1 MARAIKG
8 WLALIVL
15 VLAAV
20 APAAA
25 EPKHAPVSPV
35 RCGGSAVR
43 RQHRWFSRGRDLA
56 AARRGAILPI
66 RLMTICVFACLSQL
80 GSLHAAEHKKVLIL
94 HSVGRE
100 FRPWNEYA
108 KQIRAELDRQSPWPL
123 DVGEHSLESARS
135 GDSNPEPLFVQYLNA
150 LYAERAPDL
159 IVAIGAPAAA
169 FLRRHREHLFPKAPA
184 LLTAI
189 DQRRLQDSDVSQ
201 NDALV
206 VVKHDFRFLFESFLR
221 ISPDTKIV
229 AIINGNSPNELFWRN
244 EIQKELRPL
253 EGRVDIRWYDNLSF
267 QDILKQTAH
276 LPSHSAIFWNTMVVD
291 AANVTYEGDRALKT
305 LYATANAPIFTH
317 DDSFFGQEIV
327 GGPMLS
333 ARMLSKQAGTVAVR
347 LLAGEKPDGMRIE
360 PVGFTK
366 PIYDWRELRRWGI
379 SESGLPPDSEVHFR
393 EPAAWTKY
401 RTQFLLIC
409 GVILLQ
415 SGLISGLLFERRRRL
430 HAEVESRQR
439 SAELAHINRFSM
451 AGELTATI
459 AHEINQPLGAML
471 TNVET
476 AEIMVKSP
484 APDLHE
490 IGEILAD
497 IRRDDMR
504 ASEVIGRLRSL
515 LKKAPFELKD
525 IDLNDVTE
533 ETVRFL
539 SALAIAREVDLV
551 SLVAPVSLPI
561 KGDHVQLQQVIL
573 NLIVNAMD
581 AMSGMPSAERRI
593 KVSTARDGDSA
604 CISVSDVGPGIP
616 VKEIKEVFEPF
627 FTTKPQGMGMGL
639 SIART
644 IVEAHGGQLL
654 AENLAGRGAAFC
666 MSLPLTGLSK

>member
-1 MARAIKG
+1 M
-8 WLALIVL
+8 
-15 VLAAV
+15 
-20 APAAA
+20 
-25 EPKHAPVSPV
+25 
-35 RCGGSAVR
+35 
-43 RQHRWFSRGRDLA
+43 
-56 AARRGAILPI
+56 
-66 RLMTICVFACLSQL
+66 
-80 GSLHAAEHKKVLIL
+80 
-94 HSVGRE
+94 
-100 FRPWNEYA
+100 
-108 KQIRAELDRQSPWPL
+108 
-123 DVGEHSLESARS
+123 
-135 GDSNPEPLFVQYLNA
+135 
-150 LYAERAPDL
+150 
-159 IVAIGAPAAA
+159 
-169 FLRRHREHLFPKAPA
+169 
-184 LLTAI
+184 
-189 DQRRLQDSDVSQ
+189 
-201 NDALV
+201 
-206 VVKHDFRFLFESFLR
+206 
-221 ISPDTKIV
+221 
-229 AIINGNSPNELFWRN
+229 
-244 EIQKELRPL
+244 
-253 EGRVDIRWYDNLSF
+253 
-267 QDILKQTAH
+267 
-276 LPSHSAIFWNTMVVD
+276 
-291 AANVTYEGDRALKT
+291 
-305 LYATANAPIFTH
+305 
-317 DDSFFGQEIV
+317 
-327 GGPMLS
+327 S

-347 LLAGEKPDGMRIE
+347 LLDGEKPDSIRIE

-393 EPAAWTKY
+393 EPAAWNKY

-525 IDLNDVTE
+525 IDLNDITE

-551 SLVAPVSLPI
+551 SLVAPMSLPI

-581 AMSGMPSAERRI
+581 AMSDMPSAERRI

-616 VKEIKEVFEPF
+616 VKEIRRCSSRFSRPSPRAWAWVCRLRVPLS
-627 FTTKPQGMGMGL
+627 KPMAG
-639 SIART
+639 SYWRRT
-644 IVEAHGGQLL
+644 WLE
-654 AENLAGRGAAFC
+654 RGAAFR